1 MGSNCH
7 YHGLEVYRVT
17 LRREFFWGALR
28 PFMMKMMN
36 PVQVQEKEEDE
47 EEENDED
54 GLHRAPFAS
63 QVTPC
68 PMKKPQRNGE
78 FRRGPFDTSFFGY
91 AAFAVISRSAR
102 LTFERGRRR

>member
-1 MGSNCH
+1 
-7 YHGLEVYRVT
+7 
-17 LRREFFWGALR
+17 
-28 PFMMKMMN
+28 MMKMMN

-63 QVTPC
+63 QVTPR
-68 PMKKPQRNGE
+68 PIKKTQRNSP
-78 FRRGPFDTSFFGY
+78 FRWGPFDTALLDY